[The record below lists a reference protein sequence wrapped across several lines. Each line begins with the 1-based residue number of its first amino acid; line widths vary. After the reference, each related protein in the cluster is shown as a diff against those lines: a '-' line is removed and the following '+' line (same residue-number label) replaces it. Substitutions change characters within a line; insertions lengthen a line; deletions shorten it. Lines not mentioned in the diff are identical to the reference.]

1 MYAILLTIHSWFRW
15 LVLAGLVITLIRYY
29 HGWFTG
35 RKLSQVDA
43 VTQSTTVKIVQTQFL
58 IGLAL
63 YVFSPMV
70 RYFLFNFSTAVH
82 QRDARFF
89 GMEHIT
95 MMFIAV
101 AVITVGSEK
110 ALKKV
115 TEKQKFMTIAI
126 WFSVG
131 LLIIFLSIPWEFS
144 PFTRRPYFRIF

>member
-1 MYAILLTIHSWFRW
+1 MYVIFLTVHSWFRW
-15 LVLAGLVITLIRYY
+15 LVLLSLIFTLFRYY

-35 RKLSQVDA
+35 RKISSLDETIKRA
-43 VTQSTTVKIVQTQFL
+43 TVGIVHTQFL
-58 IGLAL
+58 IGLVV
-63 YVFSPMV
+63 YFFSPMV
-70 RYFLFNFSTAVH
+70 KYFLFNFGTAVH

-101 AVITVGSEK
+101 AVISAGSMK
-110 ALKKV
+110 VKKV
-115 TEKQKFMTIAI
+115 AEKEKFKTIAI

-144 PFTRRPYFRIF
+144 PFTQRPYFRIF

>member
-1 MYAILLTIHSWFRW
+1 MYVILLTIHSWFRW
-15 LVLAGLVITLIRYY
+15 LVLASLVFTLIRYY
-29 HGWFTG
+29 HGWFAG
-35 RKLSQVDA
+35 RKFSKLDE

-63 YVFSPMV
+63 YVLSPMV
-70 RYFLFNFSTAVH
+70 RYFLFNFGTAVH

-89 GMEHIT
+89 GIEHIT

-101 AVITVGSEK
+101 AVISAGSMKVVRKEPEREK
-110 ALKKV
+110 
-115 TEKQKFMTIAI
+115 FRTIAI

-144 PFTRRPYFRIF
+144 PFTHRPYFRNF

>member
-1 MYAILLTIHSWFRW
+1 MYPFLLTIHSWFRW
-15 LVLAGLVITLIRYY
+15 LVLASLVLTLFRYY
-29 HGWFTG
+29 HGWFSG
-35 RKLSQVDA
+35 RKLSALDENI
-43 VTQSTTVKIVQTQFL
+43 QSTTVKIVQTQFL

-70 RYFLFNFSTAVH
+70 RYFLFNFGTAIH

-101 AVITVGSEK
+101 AVISTGSSKSIKKITEREK
-110 ALKKV
+110 YR
-115 TEKQKFMTIAI
+115 TIAI

>member
-1 MYAILLTIHSWFRW
+1 
-15 LVLAGLVITLIRYY
+15 
-29 HGWFTG
+29 
-35 RKLSQVDA
+35 
-43 VTQSTTVKIVQTQFL
+43 VQTQFL

-63 YVFSPMV
+63 YAFSPMV
-70 RYFLFNFSTAVH
+70 RYFLFNFGTAVH

-101 AVITVGSEK
+101 AVISTGSIKAIKKETESEK
-110 ALKKV
+110 
-115 TEKQKFMTIAI
+115 FRTIAI

-144 PFTRRPYFRIF
+144 PFSRRPYFRMF

>member
-15 LVLAGLVITLIRYY
+15 LVLVSLVFTLIRYY
-29 HGWFTG
+29 HGWLVGIKFS
-35 RKLSQVDA
+35 KLDE
-43 VTQSTTVKIVQTQFL
+43 VTQSTTVKIVQIQFL

-70 RYFLFNFSTAVH
+70 RYFLFNFGTAVH

-101 AVITVGSEK
+101 AVISAGSMK
-110 ALKKV
+110 AIKKE
-115 TEKQKFMTIAI
+115 TERGKFKMIAL

>member
-15 LVLAGLVITLIRYY
+15 LVIASLVITLFRFY

-110 ALKKV
+110 ALKRV
-115 TEKQKFMTIAI
+115 TEKQKFTTIAI